1 MEEYL
6 ISLGKGPAQPCI
18 SMEKL
23 KSIKIPIPSLE
34 RQQEIVEYCEY
45 NDALI
50 KKLEKEI
57 ENNKKYAEQFI
68 MDILKTRVN
77 NGDA

>member
-1 MEEYL
+1 MMAKLYTGVAIKN
-6 ISLGKGPAQPCI
+6 ISKTN
-18 SMEKL
+18 
-23 KSIKIPIPSLE
+23 IKDIKVPIPSLE